1 MESYGRLGRPAM
13 RLLQTLAA
21 AAASSATSGSDATTS
36 SFVAGA
42 LRELGVALV
51 KGNEVVYRE
60 ALHVY
65 ATACGPAARIGA
77 TVLTV
82 DPE

>member
-13 RLLQTLAA
+13 QILQTLAA
-21 AAASSATSGSDATTS
+21 AAASSAASGSDVATS

-42 LRELGVALV
+42 LSELCVAFA

-65 ATACGPAARIGA
+65 ATAA
-77 TVLTV
+77 V
-82 DPE
+82 PEHA